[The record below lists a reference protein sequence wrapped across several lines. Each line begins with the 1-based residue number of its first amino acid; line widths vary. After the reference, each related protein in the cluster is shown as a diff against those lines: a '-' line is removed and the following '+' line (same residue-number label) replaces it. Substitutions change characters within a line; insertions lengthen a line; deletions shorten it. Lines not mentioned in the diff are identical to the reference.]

1 MNRLA
6 LVTGANGGIG
16 SAICDRL
23 RADGVQV
30 RTMDLTEPA
39 DVVVDLAVDLIPP
52 WVAEHVDSVCLWRV
66 SSTRS
71 PRPTPCQPP
80 SGPAISTSTSPG
92 PSE

>member
-30 RTMDLTEPA
+30 RTMDVTGPA
-39 DVVVDLAVDLIPP
+39 DAVVDLAVDPILP
-52 WVAEHVDSVCLWRV
+52 WVAEHVDICVSVAGVLD
-66 SSTRS
+66 TFAAA
-71 PRPTPCQPP
+71 PPCQ
-80 SGPAISTSTSPG
+80 
-92 PSE
+92 